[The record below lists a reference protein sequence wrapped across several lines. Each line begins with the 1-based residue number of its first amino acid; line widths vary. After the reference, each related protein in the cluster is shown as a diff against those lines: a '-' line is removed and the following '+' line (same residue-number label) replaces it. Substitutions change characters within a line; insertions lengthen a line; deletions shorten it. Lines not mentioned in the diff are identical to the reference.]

1 MNKNLIVRNL
11 RMLKENFEW
20 SKIQTPIQGLYDLM
34 CLSSS
39 AFITS
44 AIDSGD
50 EVIWGP
56 GSLSFKGGL
65 SIQKDPCQGSISS
78 ACSNILSAWVI
89 RRAGAIHIIESPSLS
104 KEIIWSACHSWVHNS
119 TLWRCACGAQWFSGI
134 LFSSPGQTGER
145 WLRFYEAC
153 WASGEP
159 RLNEG
164 WSALPGCLT
173 PSGLIVCG
181 VSGQRSAFVCGHRG
195 HGGPFVCVCGGGPR
209 GSQRGHRAL
218 HPSGTAAGG
227 GDFHAA
233 NYAAQTR
240 FLWLFYY
247 THFFRDHHFAGN
259 WSDVF
264 TARQSSLC
272 SLFVKYCTAALPT
285 DSSQLYFGGISSL
298 SSPPSPQ
305 RRGKG
310 GLRDSSGTSWI
321 SALSSLSPPD
331 PLPLLPPWLDSSAR
345 GGETWIRFT
354 LNGPLMRSKYSERML
369 KWGDGESS
377 SFFLIGPPF
386 IESLSGLIALTVW
399 SGIDFWH
406 CNTTIQKTAICSL
419 IKPRW
424 EMLIYREL
432 ERTVTVIMTQSVD
445 NLFIKLSYLVSE
457 TLQVPRALG
466 YIFKLPPAVQLWENW
481 LIQDAAN
488 SSLINGFK
496 CNNSSYWD
504 TGLFTL

>member
-1 MNKNLIVRNL
+1 MA
-11 RMLKENFEW
+11 
-20 SKIQTPIQGLYDLM
+20 M
-34 CLSSS
+34 CLWRSMI
-39 AFITS
+39 FR
-44 AIDSGD
+44 
-50 EVIWGP
+50 
-56 GSLSFKGGL
+56 
-65 SIQKDPCQGSISS
+65 DP
-78 ACSNILSAWVI
+78 LLFPRTD
-89 RRAGAIHIIESPSLS
+89 RRAVIEVLWGVLSLRWAEAEWEMLSVAGLFDPLRADCLRCQWSTIGHCVWSP
-104 KEIIWSACHSWVHNS
+104 WSRRSFC
-119 TLWRCACGAQWFSGI
+119 
-134 LFSSPGQTGER
+134 
-145 WLRFYEAC
+145 
-153 WASGEP
+153 
-159 RLNEG
+159 
-164 WSALPGCLT
+164 
-173 PSGLIVCG
+173 VC
-181 VSGQRSAFVCGHRG
+181 VW
-195 HGGPFVCVCGGGPR
+195 GGPH

-227 GDFHAA
+227 GDFHAG